1 MKTIEEMRN
10 KYWHN
15 AECGLYPA
23 AKSQLQ
29 LEVRFNHDEYAVD
42 VKHMNEARRHAQR
55 AVIFNWLGQEQKAER
70 AFNEAN
76 SYLVGAMQV
85 EGNNLEFWG
94 QDFK

>member
-10 KYWHN
+10 KYWNN
-15 AECGLYPA
+15 AECGFYPA
-23 AKSQLQ
+23 AKSPLQ
-29 LEVRFNHDEYAVD
+29 LTVRFIHAEYAVD
-42 VKHMNEARRHAQR
+42 AKHMNEARRHAQR

-76 SYLVGAMQV
+76 SYLAGAMQV
-85 EGNNLEFWG
+85 EGKNVEFWG